1 MQLLPDLRIHG
12 RDGQRAPHVL
22 NVGVP
27 GVSPEMLMIS
37 LDMAGLAVS
46 GGSACSSDTPSSS
59 HVLRA
64 MYGDDALAGTIRF
77 SFGRETDEQDVDRAA
92 HITADVVRKLRENTT
107 PTQPARAARTAGTAG
122 TTGQAAPADGGHRPT
137 PA

>member
-1 MQLLPDLRIHG
+1 
-12 RDGQRAPHVL
+12 
-22 NVGVP
+22 
-27 GVSPEMLMIS
+27 MLMIS

-64 MYGDDALAGTIRF
+64 MYGDDALAGAIRF

-92 HITADVVRKLRENTT
+92 HITADVVTKLRENTT